1 MSNIADRAK
10 QAAAAL
16 TAVVALNV
24 ATVTPAYA
32 WGHTA
37 IDKAKNAGL
46 VIGGI
51 AIGVAALRRS
61 RRNSQVQNKKN
72 TLG

>member
-1 MSNIADRAK
+1 MSNIVERAK

-24 ATVTPAYA
+24 ATTAPAYA

-37 IDKAKNAGL
+37 SDKARNAAV
-46 VIGGI
+46 VIGGL
-51 AIGVAALRRS
+51 AIGVAALRRA
-61 RRNSQVQNKKN
+61 RRSTPVQNKKN